1 MFDSLKS
8 SLKSSVSSA
17 FESEAAATK
26 AKIVIKKG
34 GKFLTADEAN
44 DDMAGL
50 FDADIMS
57 EVDSLLSTVGIG
69 KTLTGYTAN
78 QTITVLV
85 NPQSFSIY
93 SKSNFKPS
101 QLGGPAP
108 EEATYGT
115 FEPTIPR
122 TLDVTLFY
130 DVTIGGDYFSKMG
143 SVVSGVASAVTT
155 SGFSN
160 KLSGIA
166 SAVTGAITD
175 DLQNKYLDELMS
187 LTRVLQDINTPPLI
201 AFDYGSIIFE
211 GYATNVDVEY
221 KRFDKSGKVI
231 RAEVKLTIEEADPF
245 QHTTTVL
252 GAITDPSISSVSDA
266 LDDSIL

>member
-1 MFDSLKS
+1 MFDSLTS
-8 SLKSSVSSA
+8 SLKSSVTSA

-26 AKIVIKKG
+26 AKIIIKKG

-50 FDADIMS
+50 FDSDILS
-57 EVDSLLSTVGIG
+57 EVDSLLSSVGIG
-69 KTLTGYTAN
+69 KTLTGYTTN
-78 QTITVLV
+78 DTIKVLV
-85 NPQSFSIY
+85 NPQSFMVH

-122 TLDVTLFY
+122 TLEVTLFY
-130 DVTIGGDYFSKMG
+130 DVTLSGDYFSKFG
-143 SVVSGVASAVTT
+143 SVVSGVASAVTS

-160 KLSGIA
+160 KVSGIA
-166 SAVTGAITD
+166 SAITGITTD
-175 DLQNKYLDELMS
+175 NLQSKYLDELMS

-211 GYATNVDVEY
+211 GYASSVDVEY
-221 KRFDKSGKVI
+221 KRFDKSGNVI

-245 QHTTTVL
+245 QHTTSVVSAL
-252 GAITDPSISSVSDA
+252 TDTSISSVSDA